1 MSSVYACG
9 VGCLL
14 KEILEEVYHLWFD
27 FMTAFSVE
35 ARAKAIWSQAGLL
48 FHLEENIS
56 NFIFSYRVSQ
66 GG

>member
-1 MSSVYACG
+1 
-9 VGCLL
+9 
-14 KEILEEVYHLWFD
+14 LEEVYHLWFD

-56 NFIFSYRVSQ
+56 NFIFS
-66 GG
+66 